1 MLLHSRGKKDEK
13 RRTQINELLEEYVQL
28 SYHGMRAQDSTFN
41 IELDLHLDRNLPELD
56 VVPQDLARVFL
67 NILNNGCYA
76 AHERKKHDG
85 TGFHPKLTVS
95 TALESDKVV
104 IRIRDNGY
112 GIPDGIVDKVF
123 TPFFTTKPAGV
134 GTGLGLSIS
143 YDIVVQEHQ
152 GELSV
157 QSTPGEYTEFI
168 IALPASA
175 AITNKVES

>member
-1 MLLHSRGKKDEK
+1 
-13 RRTQINELLEEYVQL
+13 
-28 SYHGMRAQDSTFN
+28 MRAHDSSFN
-41 IELDLHLDRNLPELD
+41 IELDVHLDPALPELE

-76 AHERKKHDG
+76 AHERKQQLG
-85 TGFHPKLTVS
+85 ASFHPKLTVS

-104 IRIRDNGY
+104 IRIRDNGS
-112 GIPDGIVDKVF
+112 GIDEGIQDKVF

-157 QSTPGEYTEFI
+157 QSVPGEYTEFI
-168 IALPASA
+168 IVLPTGT
-175 AITNKVES
+175 TNRSEG